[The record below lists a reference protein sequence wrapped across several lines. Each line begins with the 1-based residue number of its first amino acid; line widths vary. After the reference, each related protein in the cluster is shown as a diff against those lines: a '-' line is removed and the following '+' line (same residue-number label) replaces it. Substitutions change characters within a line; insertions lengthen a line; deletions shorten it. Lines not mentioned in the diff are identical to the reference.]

1 MSDEYEVEKIVDKR
15 VRNGKVEYKIKW
27 VGYSMEECTWEP
39 LKNLENIKKMI
50 DDYNEKINQKE
61 SQKKNSIEKFLG
73 KKTDNPLPEE
83 EKNNTI
89 KNNEKENV
97 NEEKNLPN
105 LNDLKSNFEYNN
117 NNLKENNNNNKH
129 DVLNNKKNDSFFVD
143 ERYKEVFTI
152 KKEGNELCAIVV
164 FDNNGIIEKK
174 HILTKELQKINPF
187 ILIQFY
193 ESKIKFT

>member
-83 EKNNTI
+83 EKNNSI

-152 KKEGNELCAIVV
+152 KREGNELCAIVI

>member
-83 EKNNTI
+83 EKNNAI

-152 KKEGNELCAIVV
+152 KREGNELCAIVI